1 MRSSKTVRCGFTL
14 IELLVVIAIIAVL
27 IALLLPAVQ
36 QAREAARRSQC
47 KNNLKQLGLGLQ
59 NYHDVAKLF
68 PPGYVSNRVGLPGN
82 TSWCRTNVGGTV
94 QYANWIV
101 LMLPYLDQASLAKKF
116 NYNVPFQLT
125 SNQMAPPNDALILFL
140 PALACPSNALAQT
153 PASGGPNHYT
163 SSYFGVQGGGAV
175 PDCGN
180 SECSPANE
188 RAHWVS
194 GILWAGSS
202 ISTKDIKDGTSNVFL
217 VGETRYATAAW
228 GASAKQ
234 DTCTFP
240 INIAG
245 AQDPINLFPSPGIH
259 STRGFSSDHTGGC
272 HFTMADGSVRFVSQ
286 NIDLAAYRSLGQ
298 RADKLPLGGLPQ

>member
-1 MRSSKTVRCGFTL
+1 MRNSNALRRGFTL

-59 NYHDVAKLF
+59 NYHDSAKLF
-68 PPGYVSNRVGLPGN
+68 PPGYVSNRVGIPGN
-82 TSWCRTNVGGTV
+82 TTWCTQNVGGSV

-101 LMLPYLDQASLAKKF
+101 LMLPYLDQTPLMKKF
-116 NYNVPFQLT
+116 NFNVPFQDT
-125 SNQMAPPNDALILFL
+125 SNQMAPPNDAHIIFL
-140 PALACPSNALAQT
+140 TALACPSNTLAQT
-153 PASGGPNHYT
+153 TPAK
-163 SSYFGVQGGGAV
+163 SSYFGVQGGGTVAN
-175 PDCGN
+175 CGN
-180 SECSPANE
+180 TGCSPVNE
-188 RAHWVS
+188 RAHFVN

-202 ISTKDIKDGTSNVFL
+202 ISMRDIKDGTSNVFI

-234 DTCTFP
+234 DSCTFP

-245 AQDPINLFPSPGIH
+245 SQDPINLFPGPGIH
-259 STRGFSSDHTGGC
+259 STRGFSSDHVSGC
-272 HFTMADGSVRFVSQ
+272 HFSMADGSVRFVSQ
-286 NIDLAAYRSLGQ
+286 NIDLASYRQLGQ

>member
-1 MRSSKTVRCGFTL
+1 MRNQLQRRRGFTL

-47 KNNLKQLGLGLQ
+47 KNNLKQIGLGLQ
-59 NYHDVAKLF
+59 NYHDMAKMF
-68 PPGYVSNRVGLPGN
+68 PPGYVSNRPGVAGS
-82 TSWCRTNVGGTV
+82 TSWCRSNSGVSE

-101 LMLPYLDQASLAKKF
+101 LMLPYLDQAALMKKF
-116 NYNVPFQLT
+116 NFNVPFQAA
-125 SNQMAPPNDALILFL
+125 SNQMTAPNDAHIIFL
-140 PALACPSNALAQT
+140 QSLACPSNVLSRT
-153 PASGGPNHYT
+153 PASGGANHYC

-175 PDCGN
+175 ADCGN
-180 SECSPANE
+180 SACSPANE

-202 ISTKDIKDGTSNVFL
+202 LGTRDIKDGTSNVFI

-240 INIAG
+240 INLAG
-245 AQDPINLFPSPGIH
+245 AQDPINLFPGTGIH
-259 STRGFSSDHTGGC
+259 STRGFSSDHNGGC
-272 HFTMADGSVRFVSQ
+272 HFAMADGSVRFVTQ
-286 NIDLAAYRSLGQ
+286 NIDLAAYRQLGQ
-298 RADKLPLGGLPQ
+298 RSDKLPLGGLPQ